1 MAAVVSQTSTSQ
13 LGASAIAPPAIP
25 KHTVVPAPALHHLEQ
40 DNPKQDEDEDL
51 SYPNLPPFPSDIPT
65 APLLRI
71 SLSKLLS
78 NDSAEVT
85 NLWNASRDLGFFY
98 LDLRVPLFSSA
109 TKRDSAHE
117 PSESDIDGPA
127 LLSSAEKL
135 FKLGEK
141 LFELTT
147 EEKLKYDFK
156 DQGSYFGYKGIGAGV
171 VDAQGTRDR
180 NEFYN
185 VSKDDILGISEPLP
199 APELLNSEDAR
210 EMLKGFMEGSHAIV
224 SFILGLLN
232 DKLGLPEGKLQSLH
246 RLREVSG
253 DQVRWVSAPPQ
264 PQDDRQK
271 ALGEHTDFGSI
282 TLLHNRLGGLQVLPP
297 STPPSSSNPSPTTPE
312 WTYVLPLRDHIIV
325 NLGDALVKLTAGVLR
340 SNIHR
345 VVSPPGEQGKETRMS
360 LVYFARPEDEVVLK
374 RLEGS
379 GVIDDKAKEAGEEE
393 GEEITA
399 KEWILRRAL
408 GRRAGGD
415 WKASAGTEGER
426 FKH

>member
-1 MAAVVSQTSTSQ
+1 MAAVMSQTSASQ
-13 LGASAIAPPAIP
+13 LGASAIAPPALP
-25 KHTVVPAPALHHLEQ
+25 HQTLPPAPALHHL
-40 DNPKQDEDEDL
+40 KQDESDEEQQEDL
-51 SYPNLPPFPSDIPT
+51 SYPNLPLFPSDITT

-78 NDSAEVT
+78 YDLTEIT

-98 LDLRVPLFSSA
+98 LDLRSPPPTST

-117 PSESDIDGPA
+117 PSERNIDGPA
-127 LLSSAEKL
+127 LVSSAEKL
-135 FKLGEK
+135 FKTGEELFK
-141 LFELTT
+141 LST
-147 EEKLKYDFK
+147 EEKLRYDFK

-171 VDAQGTRDR
+171 VDAQGTKDR

-199 APELLNSEDAR
+199 APELLSSEDAR
-210 EMLKGFMEGSHAIV
+210 ELLKGFMEGSHAIV

-232 DKLGLPEGKLQSLH
+232 EKLGLPEGKLQSLH

-297 STPPSSSNPSPTTPE
+297 SSPSQPTPQ
-312 WTYVLPLRDHIIV
+312 WTYVLPLRHHIIV

-379 GVIDDKAKEAGEEE
+379 GVIDEKAKETGEEE

>member
-1 MAAVVSQTSTSQ
+1 MAAVMSQTSTSQ
-13 LGASAIAPPAIP
+13 LGASAIAPPALP
-25 KHTVVPAPALHHLEQ
+25 HQTLPPAPALHHLEQ
-40 DNPKQDEDEDL
+40 DDPKEDHNEDL
-51 SYPNLPPFPSDIPT
+51 AYPNLPPFPSDIPT

-78 NDSAEVT
+78 NDLTEIT

-98 LDLRVPLFSSA
+98 LDLRSPAPST

-117 PSESDIDGPA
+117 PSECDIDGSA

-135 FKLGEK
+135 FSLGEK
-141 LFELTT
+141 LFQLPT

-171 VDAQGTRDR
+171 VDAQGTKDR

-199 APELLNSEDAR
+199 APELLSSEDAR
-210 EMLKGFMEGSHAIV
+210 DLLRVFMEGSHAIV
-224 SFILGLLN
+224 TFILRLLN
-232 DKLGLPEGKLQSLH
+232 DKLGLPEGKLQALH
-246 RLREVSG
+246 RLHEVSG

-264 PQDDRQK
+264 PQNDQQK

-297 STPPSSSNPSPTTPE
+297 SSPSTPKPE
-312 WTYVLPLRDHIIV
+312 WTYVLPLRHHIIV

-379 GVIDDKAKEAGEEE
+379 KVIDQKATESGEED
-393 GEEITA
+393 GEWITA

>member
-1 MAAVVSQTSTSQ
+1 MSQTSTSQ
-13 LGASAIAPPAIP
+13 LGASAIAPPALP
-25 KHTVVPAPALHHLEQ
+25 SQHTRPVPALHHLE
-40 DNPKQDEDEDL
+40 PEKPEESSSEDL
-51 SYPNLPPFPSDIPT
+51 NYPNLPPFPSDIPT

-71 SLSKLLS
+71 SLAKLLS
-78 NDSAEVT
+78 NNSTEIT

-98 LDLRVPLFSSA
+98 LDLRSPPSSSTA
-109 TKRDSAHE
+109 KRDSAHE
-117 PSESDIDGPA
+117 PSEHSIDGPA

-135 FKLGEK
+135 FGLGEK
-141 LFELTT
+141 LFKLPT
-147 EEKLKYDFK
+147 EEKQRYDFK

-171 VDAQGTRDR
+171 VDAQGTKDR

-199 APELLNSEDAR
+199 APAMLSSEDTR
-210 EMLKGFMEGSHAIV
+210 ERLKGFMEGSHAIV

-246 RLREVSG
+246 RLKEVSG

-264 PQDDRQK
+264 PQNDQQK

-297 STPPSSSNPSPTTPE
+297 ASPSSPKPE
-312 WTYVLPLRDHIIV
+312 WTYVLPLRHHIIV

-360 LVYFARPEDEVVLK
+360 LVYFARPEDEVVLR

-379 GVIDDKAKEAGEEE
+379 GVIDEKAKETGEEQ